1 MQKPLKIVL
10 ITLLWVF
17 VVAFVVFFNGRARH
31 HRANT
36 TVHSLRVT
44 ILDSLRD
51 EMLVTSDAVE
61 RWIAHSKIPTLGVPV
76 GEIDLDAI
84 EQCIRGNGF
93 IDRASAYVTYGGEL
107 RVEVSQRRPLLRLMV
122 DGYDCYVTGEGFVF
136 PAPRLA
142 SVYVPVV
149 TGSYKPPV
157 PKGYVG
163 RVGDYVA
170 EQIAKS
176 QAQAD
181 TLQYEKVPLFKAT
194 QDIADSVRSVRRM
207 QVERK
212 GWLGGFK
219 GPFEDYAE
227 YDARVE
233 AKRAEKARLRR
244 NLRYLNREN
253 DKKIAAVTAR
263 QQAEVEK
270 QKKLQKRY
278 EDFLKL
284 INFVKYIEED
294 SFWSAEIVQII
305 ASEMSSG
312 DIELELVPRTG
323 RHTVLFGEISRVEEK
338 LDNLLTFYSKGLN
351 RIGWDEFRT
360 ISVKYQGQVVCTKF

>member
-1 MQKPLKIVL
+1 MHKGVKIVL
-10 ITLLWVF
+10 MTLLWVF

-36 TVHSLRVT
+36 TVHSLRIS

-93 IDRASAYVTYGGEL
+93 IDRVSAYVTYGGEL

-149 TGSYKPPV
+149 TGSYRPPV

-163 RVGDYVA
+163 RVEDYIA

-219 GPFEDYAE
+219 GPFETYAE

-284 INFVKYIEED
+284 INFVGWIEDEP
-294 SFWSAEIVQII
+294 FWSAEIVQIVAKTT
-305 ASEMSSG
+305 ASG
-312 DIELELVPRTG
+312 ALKLELVPRSGDHIIEFG
-323 RHTVLFGEISRVEEK
+323 RIENVEEK
-338 LDNLLTFYSKGLN
+338 LDKLMRFYKEGLRN
-351 RIGWDEFRT
+351 KGWDNY
-360 ISVKYQGQVVCTKF
+360 SVINIEYDGQVVCSK

>member
-1 MQKPLKIVL
+1 MQRIGKIAGMVA
-10 ITLLWVF
+10 LWLF
-17 VVAFVVFFNGRARH
+17 VAGFVFFFQKRATQ
-31 HRANT
+31 HRAST
-36 TVHSLRVT
+36 PVRSMA
-44 ILDSLRD
+44 ISIADSLRD
-51 EMLVTSDAVE
+51 EMLVSTDAVE
-61 RWIAHSKIPTLGVPV
+61 RWVASSKIPIVGVMMSELNLS
-76 GEIDLDAI
+76 GI
-84 EQCIRGNGF
+84 EQAIRNNGF
-93 IDRASAYVTYGGEL
+93 VDRASAYLTYNGEL
-107 RVEVSQRRPLLRLMV
+107 RIEVSQRRPLLRLRV
-122 DGYDCYVTGEGFVF
+122 DGYDCYATEEGFVF
-136 PAPRLA
+136 PSPKMA

-149 TGSYKPPV
+149 TGSYRPPV

-163 RVGDYVA
+163 FVGDYVA
-170 EQIAKS
+170 EQVAKS
-176 QAQAD
+176 QAMAD

-244 NLRYLNREN
+244 NLRYMDREN

-263 QQAEVEK
+263 QDAEVEK

-284 INFVKYIEED
+284 INCVKYIEQD
-294 SFWSAEIVQII
+294 SFWRAEIVQIV
-305 ASEMSSG
+305 ASTMSSG
-312 DIELELVPRTG
+312 DLCLELIPRSG
-323 RHTVLFGEISRVEEK
+323 NHTVSFGTVDDVEEK
-338 LDNLLTFYSKGLN
+338 LDKLLTFYENGLRN
-351 RIGWDEFRT
+351 IGWDNFRR
-360 ISVKYQGQVVCTKF
+360 ISVEYKGQVVCTK

>member
-1 MQKPLKIVL
+1 MHKGVKIVL
-10 ITLLWVF
+10 MTLLWVF

-36 TVHSLRVT
+36 TVHSLRVS

-93 IDRASAYVTYGGEL
+93 IDRVSAYVTYGGEL

-149 TGSYKPPV
+149 TGSYRPPV

-163 RVGDYVA
+163 RVEDYIA

-207 QVERK
+207 QVERFFRAQ
-212 GWLGGFK
+212 GVGFLRHEALVQLFPGALAPQEILCAVDGHPDQPGLAVFLVMK
-219 GPFEDYAE
+219 DPLFFE
-227 YDARVE
+227 VGQ
-233 AKRAEKARLRR
+233 KRF
-244 NLRYLNREN
+244 REN
-253 DKKIAAVTAR
+253 
-263 QQAEVEK
+263 
-270 QKKLQKRY
+270 
-278 EDFLKL
+278 
-284 INFVKYIEED
+284 
-294 SFWSAEIVQII
+294 IV
-305 ASEMSSG
+305 S
-312 DIELELVPRTG
+312 VC
-323 RHTVLFGEISRVEEK
+323 
-338 LDNLLTFYSKGLN
+338 
-351 RIGWDEFRT
+351 RIGHIAIGDLIDHIRICPHNCFFVHL
-360 ISVKYQGQVVCTKF
+360 IHP